1 MRSLSLKK
9 TFSILA
15 LCLSVLLT
23 GCSISPKIMTHYAE
37 DIDFTQ
43 YKTFSFYDPI
53 ANQKKEYLTL
63 LDKYI
68 RAGVTQELENRGL
81 KEVAEGDIKISF
93 NVYKQERIQST
104 IIPATY
110 GSYYGYRGIY
120 GYNMSHGMNYG
131 PEISVSQ
138 YTEGTLNIDV
148 VDRKQKQLIW
158 EGAAIGRLSDEIPDN
173 IKQVVQQTV
182 SSILAGY
189 PIQPI
194 SEPAVLNEK

>member
-1 MRSLSLKK
+1 
-9 TFSILA
+9 
-15 LCLSVLLT
+15 
-23 GCSISPKIMTHYAE
+23 MTHYAK

-43 YKTFSFYDPI
+43 YQTFSFYDPI

-68 RAGVTQELENRGL
+68 RAGVTEELVKRGL

-93 NVYKQERIQST
+93 NVHKQERIQST

-120 GYNMSHGMNYG
+120 GYNMSYGMNYG

-158 EGAAIGRLSDEIPDN
+158 EGAAIGRLNDEIPDN
-173 IKQVVQQTV
+173 IEAVVQQTV
-182 SSILAGY
+182 RSILAEY
-189 PIQPI
+189 PIHPI
-194 SEPAVLNEK
+194 SEPKVLNEK